1 MSIEN
6 KCCYPLIDVSTV
18 KTFIFAT
25 IFQRQ
30 IGTHRKDDKRR
41 DEKRGKIN
49 QIMDFQMPSGSMF
62 DTSTLTFS
70 TQHPNDDRSVDEHQV
85 PDEMATETKYTPH
98 LSTSTDAVNSSMEV
112 DDKSFNTLLFPPPS
126 QPPQKRKC
134 ILDYFSWL
142 NDVTRTN
149 QNFLG
154 SMVELKSEEILEGMD
169 FLIGKLAEDYHEYY
183 KSPKLAVALAR
194 YVRQFLYVYRYL
206 YQSFELV
213 C

>member
-1 MSIEN
+1 
-6 KCCYPLIDVSTV
+6 
-18 KTFIFAT
+18 
-25 IFQRQ
+25 
-30 IGTHRKDDKRR
+30 
-41 DEKRGKIN
+41 
-49 QIMDFQMPSGSMF
+49 MDFQMPSGSMF

-70 TQHPNDDRSVDEHQV
+70 TPHTSDDRSMDEHQV
-85 PDEMATETKYTPH
+85 PEEIDTKHTPH

-112 DDKSFNTLLFPPPS
+112 DDTSFNPMLFPPPT

-134 ILDYFSWL
+134 ILDYFPWL

-149 QNFLG
+149 QKFLG
-154 SMVELKSEEILEGMD
+154 SMIELKSEEILEGMD
-169 FLIGKLAEDYHEYY
+169 FLIGKLVDDYHEYY

>member
-1 MSIEN
+1 
-6 KCCYPLIDVSTV
+6 
-18 KTFIFAT
+18 
-25 IFQRQ
+25 
-30 IGTHRKDDKRR
+30 
-41 DEKRGKIN
+41 
-49 QIMDFQMPSGSMF
+49 MDFQMPSGSMF

-70 TQHPNDDRSVDEHQV
+70 TQHTTDYRSMDEHHV
-85 PDEMATETKYTPH
+85 PEEMATDTKYTPH

-112 DDKSFNTLLFPPPS
+112 DDTSFNPLLFPPPL

-134 ILDYFSWL
+134 ILDFFSWL

-149 QNFLG
+149 QKFLG
-154 SMVELKSEEILEGMD
+154 SMIELKSEEILEGMD
-169 FLIGKLAEDYHEYY
+169 FLIGKLTDDYHEYY